1 MIKAQAMW
9 DDILI
14 AYPRD
19 ILALKMLSNHS
30 IFVGPKDLLR
40 DSVARVFPHWKQ
52 EIPLYGY
59 SNGNCSVDSVKFQ
72 HYHEKKL
79 NSIFYPAFRKYR
91 FVISLCHS
99 VQIPHNPRIAH
110 QRLFL
115 ARDWSERVK
124 WSNMPQLRLGN
135 LVIFP
140 NYQSL
145 RSMRF
150 ESLRLKLIQD
160 EKGFC
165 CRCGRSYLSVCS

>member
-1 MIKAQAMW
+1 MIKAQATW

-79 NSIFYPAFRKYR
+79 NSIFIQHFENTYSPSKTFSRPR
-91 FVISLCHS
+91 LVWTRQVIEY
-99 VQIPHNPRIAH
+99 A
-110 QRLFL
+110 L
-115 ARDWSERVK
+115 AKTGEPGDISQLSKLTFNAIWKSSFKINSRWERV
-124 WSNMPQLRLGN
+124 LL
-135 LVIFP
+135 
-140 NYQSL
+140 SL
-145 RSMRF
+145 R
-150 ESLRLKLIQD
+150 EKLLICLFID
-160 EKGFC
+160 FIILNKT
-165 CRCGRSYLSVCS
+165 S

>member
-72 HYHEKKL
+72 HSHEKKL
-79 NSIFYPAFRKYR
+79 NSI
-91 FVISLCHS
+91 S
-99 VQIPHNPRIAH
+99 
-110 QRLFL
+110 
-115 ARDWSERVK
+115 
-124 WSNMPQLRLGN
+124 
-135 LVIFP
+135 
-140 NYQSL
+140 
-145 RSMRF
+145 
-150 ESLRLKLIQD
+150 IQHL
-160 EKGFC
+160 ENAA
-165 CRCGRSYLSVCS
+165 S